1 MRVASA
7 CLLLLSCL
15 VPVAVS
21 RSPFYVRSNVVRHES
36 ISNAVLDLRGGSSK
50 ARRKGKS
57 SKLSGRTA
65 TGKKKVQAAKA
76 EPESG
81 LAASGAAKFYKQ
93 IPHMTK
99 FYFTLAIVITVLGVA
114 FGEVAQGLLALDPM
128 RVMYGMEYWRPFTA
142 ACFLG
147 PPSLN
152 WVFSGYHLYEYGSSL
167 ERAFGTP
174 QQLIF
179 LITQVFSLSILALL
193 LGQPFFGQSVIT
205 AMLHVLSRATPTQ
218 QVKWLV
224 FPVPFWSLPYCL
236 MAADLLQAKFDL
248 NAAVPHIMGI
258 LAGHFYQ
265 FHKFV
270 WPKIGGEDWL
280 VAPDF
285 LVRWLDPQAKK
296 DAAKK
301 AVNEALSKSR
311 KRGKGRKL
319 GGSKKKR
326 K

>member
-1 MRVASA
+1 
-7 CLLLLSCL
+7 
-15 VPVAVS
+15 
-21 RSPFYVRSNVVRHES
+21 
-36 ISNAVLDLRGGSSK
+36 
-50 ARRKGKS
+50 
-57 SKLSGRTA
+57 
-65 TGKKKVQAAKA
+65 
-76 EPESG
+76 
-81 LAASGAAKFYKQ
+81 
-93 IPHMTK
+93 
-99 FYFTLAIVITVLGVA
+99 
-114 FGEVAQGLLALDPM
+114 
-128 RVMYGMEYWRPFTA
+128 MYGMEYWRPFTA

-265 FHKFV
+265 FHKYV